1 MDTAHQR
8 GDPVIGPENS
18 PFPTPYCSSTKGMWA
33 ILFLSPITLCP
44 PSNTKLKGI
53 KANNTISRDKA
64 NTRTKLRDDREVGI
78 IRPGFQKIM
87 IARTVWLSG

>member
-1 MDTAHQR
+1 MDTVHQR

-33 ILFLSPITLCP
+33 TVPVPHYTVSTFQHKIKRHKGKKKIL
-44 PSNTKLKGI
+44 
-53 KANNTISRDKA
+53 RDKA

-87 IARTVWLSG
+87 IARPVWLSG